1 VVGGGRGVS
10 EAVERG
16 FGEALFAEL
25 AYCGGYASAAEAN
38 GRKAFPL
45 PGDPRVYGRDRTI
58 RIEHLALELSFDLRR
73 HRVAGVATT
82 MFRPRQDGLR
92 EAVFD
97 AFELEVESVE
107 EQLADGETRA
117 LEYTVG
123 DGELRIDL
131 GRRRPASRPI
141 TTVVRYEAQPRRG
154 LYFNEPEEDYP
165 ERPQQIWTQAQ
176 AEDAPYF
183 FPVFD
188 FPGEKFTSEVRA
200 EVPLGWYALSNGRL
214 EERRDDGRRRRSTFH
229 WVQDRPHPAYLVTFA
244 AGEFDEVETEAPE
257 TGVPVQYYAAKGR
270 GEEAVRAFGRTP
282 GMVDFFSDAI
292 GVRYPWDK
300 YATVAVA
307 EFIFG
312 GMENTSA
319 TTMTDTVLHDE
330 RAHPD
335 LVDACDSLTAHE
347 LAHQW
352 FGDLLTCREWS
363 HGWLNESFA
372 TYFDTLWVE
381 HEHGWDKFRYEV
393 MRNGALYFQEDR
405 ASYRR
410 PLVEPT
416 YTEPLEIFD
425 RHLYEKGS
433 VVLDML
439 RSELGDEAW
448 WAAINHYVTQHADGD
463 VLTHDFQRAIE
474 QATGRNVDWFFDQ
487 WVWKGGHPE
496 FKAEY
501 SWDSDAKQATVKLT
515 QTQQPDDQLT
525 SVYRTKLE
533 LGFQVRDRF
542 VRQQV
547 EVTDAAHAFVVPLA
561 AEPTFVAIDPANR
574 VLKSLDFSPGET
586 QLKARLSDDPEAVG
600 RIEAARQLAKV
611 GSPKAIEALR
621 DAMRNRE
628 ELDYVRAEIA
638 TALGGVKG
646 EAARDALISGRRD
659 ASPRVRRA
667 IAAALG
673 NFTDERAAGA
683 LRDYLDGGRAN
694 QSWGPGDRS
703 YHVQG
708 NAASALGKTRTAGA
722 RETLTAL
729 LERPSHND
737 VIAAGAINGLG
748 ATREPQALET
758 LFEVT
763 ARGRSE
769 QARGAACAALAALAP
784 YVEAAQRTRIRERLE
799 ELLDDGMLRVRR
811 AAIVGLRNLGD
822 PAAVPALNAL
832 AARTLPGSAIKRQS
846 RLAVRAIQE
855 RADRSEETTRLKGE
869 VEQLQQAN
877 QQLSDRL
884 TALEGRQAR
893 GGGRRGRGGRR

>member
-1 VVGGGRGVS
+1 VS
-10 EAVERG
+10 EAGKRG

-25 AYCGGYASAAEAN
+25 AYCGGVAAAGVAN

-58 RIEHLALELSFDLRR
+58 RIEHLALDLSFDLRR

-82 MFRPRQDGLR
+82 TFRPRQDGLR

-107 EQLADGETRA
+107 EQLGDGETRP
-117 LEYTVG
+117 LEFTVG

-131 GRRRPASRPI
+131 GRRRPASRSI
-141 TTVVRYEAQPRRG
+141 TTVVRYEASPRRG
-154 LYFNEPEEDYP
+154 LYFNEPDDDYP
-165 ERPQQIWTQAQ
+165 ERPRQIWTQAQ
-176 AEDAPYF
+176 AQDAPYF

-214 EERRDDGRRRRSTFH
+214 EERRDDGRRRRSVFH
-229 WVQDRPHPAYLVTFA
+229 WVQNQPHPAYLVTFA

-282 GMVDFFSDAI
+282 GMVDFFADAI
-292 GVRYPWDK
+292 GVPYPWDK

-319 TTMTDTVLHDE
+319 TTMTDTLLHDE
-330 RAHPD
+330 RAHSD
-335 LVDACDSLTAHE
+335 VVDQCDSITAHE

-372 TYFDTLWVE
+372 TYFDALWVE
-381 HEHGWDKFRYEV
+381 HAHGWDKFRYEV
-393 MRNGALYFQEDR
+393 MRNGAIYFQEDSG
-405 ASYRR
+405 SYRR
-410 PLVEPT
+410 PLVEST
-416 YTEPLEIFD
+416 YSEPLDIFD

-433 VVLDML
+433 VILDML
-439 RSELGDEAW
+439 RCELGDEAW
-448 WAAINHYVTQHADGD
+448 WTAINHYVTQHAHSD

-501 SWDSDAKQATVKLT
+501 SWDSDARQATVKLT

-542 VRQQV
+542 VRHNV
-547 EVTDAAHAFVVPLA
+547 EVTDAAHAFVVPLQ

-574 VLKSLDFSPGET
+574 VLKQLDFSPGET

-611 GSPKAIEALR
+611 GSPAAIDALR
-621 DAMRNRE
+621 TALRNRE
-628 ELDYVRAEIA
+628 ELDYVRAEVA

-646 EAARDALISGRRD
+646 EAARDALVAGRRD

-667 IAAALG
+667 VATALG
-673 NFTDERAAGA
+673 NFRDETAAGA
-683 LRDYLDGGRAN
+683 LRDYLEGGRAN
-694 QSWGPGDRS
+694 QSWGSGDRS
-703 YHVQG
+703 YYVQAS
-708 NAASALGKTRTAGA
+708 AASALGKTRTDGA
-722 RETLTAL
+722 QETLTAL
-729 LERPSHND
+729 LDRPSHSD
-737 VIAAGAINGLG
+737 VIAAGAIGGLG
-748 ATREPQALET
+748 ATRDPRALDT
-758 LFEVT
+758 LVEQT

-769 QARGAACAALAALAP
+769 QARGAACGALATLAP
-784 YVEAAQRTRIRERLE
+784 YVDAAQRTQIRERLE
-799 ELLDDGMLRVRR
+799 ELLDDGMLRVGR
-811 AAIVGLRNLGD
+811 AAINGLRTLGD

-832 AARTLPGSAIKRQS
+832 AARTLPGSAIKRHS
-846 RLAVRAIQE
+846 RRAVKAIQD
-855 RADRSEETTRLKGE
+855 RAERSEETTRLKSE
-869 VEQLQQAN
+869 VEELQQDN
-877 QQLSDRL
+877 QKLSDRL
-884 TALEGRQAR
+884 TALEARLERGAGRR
-893 GGGRRGRGGRR
+893 GQGGRR